1 MLSVTLAKRTDPGK
15 TIASDEDGNNR
26 AAGGVSFFAWPRTNM
41 KGRGFALLHSRSCGH
56 GKNTRNNV
64 DQKSEVGRKFSVIVF
79 RVPVVRDAVH
89 AKLRFSFA
97 RCAAVVPPVSRSF
110 FMFFGIFPC
119 FHFFMFFFF
128 YNCHVFHLLRCH
140 ALERLRASFPNHLL
154 SDLAGLICT
163 FVRNSKVCFLR
174 ERERAKVW
182 DLPFRANTPNT
193 WSSIAPFAR
202 CAGKANSSANHSHG
216 RPKSL

>member
-110 FMFFGIFPC
+110 SCFLAFFHVFTFSCFFFLQLSCFSIYSAAMRLRGFGLHFPTTFSAIWLVSFVHLFGIPRF
-119 FHFFMFFFF
+119 
-128 YNCHVFHLLRCH
+128 VF
-140 ALERLRASFPNHLL
+140 
-154 SDLAGLICT
+154 
-163 FVRNSKVCFLR
+163 
-174 ERERAKVW
+174 
-182 DLPFRANTPNT
+182 
-193 WSSIAPFAR
+193 
-202 CAGKANSSANHSHG
+202 
-216 RPKSL
+216 